1 MALNLRLSFSN
12 DRITSVNKN
21 WFIYWEEKG
30 VFMPL
35 GRWPGSLGPGL
46 CGCAPLVRAGVM
58 EDALCAYP
66 GNVGSEEGMGKGP
79 WGWGNLIRSN
89 KDRSLV
95 TVRAIDS
102 YWG

>member
-1 MALNLRLSFSN
+1 
-12 DRITSVNKN
+12 
-21 WFIYWEEKG
+21 
-30 VFMPL
+30 MPL